1 MLIATNQHHRS
12 ILLLCLAS
20 SITLSHGAPQQQQ
33 QQNPV
38 YTDHYFQPSK
48 IQKENFDPYIP
59 RPTPIVDENIA
70 PVEYYPSRMNEK
82 LPDAHQLTLAEKQHY
97 IKDAMVFAWDGYRT
111 YSWGSD
117 ENRPVSNRPVN
128 TRNGW
133 GASIVDG
140 IDTLYIMGLYGEFNE
155 ARDYIANIDWDI
167 TQDSDL
173 VQVFETTIRYVG
185 GLLSAYELSGDEMF
199 VEKTVELVDRLL
211 PAFDTPTGIPY
222 QYVNFKTGKGVKS
235 GFPDGASCLAELGTV
250 QLEFT
255 RLSEITGDWTY
266 HHAGQRVYNT
276 FVQLKTNQPGLF
288 PHLIN
293 PDTGDA
299 VGDYV
304 SWGGMADSFYEY
316 LIKQY
321 VMSGGKDDR
330 MKEMV
335 IQSIRSMETYL
346 IARPKGHP
354 EIALLAD
361 LNGETQTP
369 KMDELACFAPGNL
382 LLAARTIPEL
392 ADIEE
397 LASDMMHGCY
407 NAWTSTRTGIAPE
420 VFAYMDEAGNTVVGN
435 LTGRRE
441 YLSKTYG
448 VFPLAPSYILRPETI
463 ESIFYFYRFTRDRRY
478 QDMAWDIFNSIHT
491 YCRANSGFSGIDN
504 VDAYYPNWDDR
515 QESFFFAETLKYLYL
530 LFDDDN
536 DSSQQQ
542 EQLLSLNEW
551 VLNTEAHPFK
561 ITDIVPPPTPPY
573 KKKRAH
579 WMDHL
584 TVFLIHWIKLLFIPY
599 LNLF

>member
-1 MLIATNQHHRS
+1 MLITTNHQS

-33 QQNPV
+33 QQQRPV

-48 IQKENFDPYIP
+48 IQKENYDPYIP

-82 LPDAHQLTLAEKQHY
+82 LPDAHQLTLTEKQQY

-111 YSWGSD
+111 FSWGSD

-155 ARDYIANIDWDI
+155 ARDYIANINWDV
-167 TQDSDL
+167 THDSHL

-199 VEKTVELVDRLL
+199 VQKTVELVDRLL

-266 HHAGQRVYNT
+266 HHVGQRVYTT

-299 VGDYV
+299 VGDYI

-321 VMSGGKDDR
+321 VMSGGKDDQ

-335 IQSIRSMETYL
+335 IQSIRSMKKYL

-392 ADIEE
+392 TDIEE

-420 VFAYMDEAGNTVVGN
+420 VFAYMDEEGSTVVGN

-448 VFPLAPSYILRPETI
+448 VFPLVSSYILRPETI
-463 ESIFYFYRFTRDRRY
+463 ESIFYFYRFTHDRRY

-491 YCRANSGFSGIDN
+491 YCRANSGFSGIGN

-536 DSSQQQ
+536 DSSEQQQ
-542 EQLLSLNEW
+542 LSLNEW
-551 VLNTEAHPFK
+551 CSSTNTSF
-561 ITDIVPPPTPPY
+561 
-573 KKKRAH
+573 
-579 WMDHL
+579 
-584 TVFLIHWIKLLFIPY
+584 
-599 LNLF
+599 